1 MQQLIDAIGKGVSE
15 GGFAGCWDPV
25 EEDARRGLVRVQV
38 SFRWAN
44 AYPATPTRKRP
55 PSGRLQFVSSVSS
68 TGIGVGVW
76 RVGGDSRLISGDYHS
91 GDLIDMPLHVAK
103 SD

>member
-1 MQQLIDAIGKGVSE
+1 VDLPDAGTLSRERCTSTINLV
-15 GGFAGCWDPV
+15 
-25 EEDARRGLVRVQV
+25 GLVCIQV
-38 SFRWAN
+38 SSRLGDD
-44 AYPATPTRKRP
+44 AYPATPTRKRS
-55 PSGRLQFVSSVSS
+55 PSGRLQSVASVSS

-91 GDLIDMPLHVAK
+91 GDLIDMPFHVAK